1 MLALGVQASFSS
13 EPSLLK
19 SPTWC
24 QDGPRGPSKQSPR
37 CPAASPGP
45 PPTGHLPPGTLMAS
59 SGTTSREQAIHTPHS
74 GLMAFCLASNAALN
88 FTIKKLFKHL
98 KAVAT
103 RGSQTEVD
111 KSPVQHTRRAQ
122 PRSVPAPAVGVGG
135 PRLPRLS
142 TWAPP
147 PPCGLCAES
156 APRALA
162 LKSGFDLLTQTH
174 C

>member
-1 MLALGVQASFSS
+1 MSG
-13 EPSLLK
+13 
-19 SPTWC
+19 W
-24 QDGPRGPSKQSPR
+24 
-37 CPAASPGP
+37 
-45 PPTGHLPPGTLMAS
+45 PTGTQQAEPALSWGFPR
-59 SGTTSREQAIHTPHS
+59 TSTHRTPSTRNADGFFRYYLQEQAIHTPHS
-74 GLMAFCLASNAALN
+74 VLMAFCLASNAALN

-147 PPCGLCAES
+147 PPPCGLCAES

-162 LKSGFDLLTQTH
+162 LKSGFDLLTQTR